1 PRAARSAVRPTRRS
15 DHGSCRSTMP
25 GSKRN
30 STISS
35 VRCSARPARG
45 NWRSGCGRS
54 SRPTMSRRSWSRWRR
69 HRRDASD
76 GSRDRG
82 GASPRRNEPAGDRRR
97 LLRAHPRPRRPRDLH
112 LPARGGGGACA
123 RGEARGRSQHRS
135 PALRRTGRGQGQ
147 YRHRGPADHRRL
159 PGLRLPADGGRDL
172 RRPPRARRRH
182 RRRQD
187 QSRSIRDRF
196 GRRASALRHPAQP
209 VQSGADSGWLE
220 LGLGGRGRRR
230 ARAAGARHRHR
241 RLRPGAGRVAEYRR
255 PQAERRPGL
264 GRGRGA
270 GVPHAR
276 LRIGA
281 GADGRRC
288 LRRACR
294 DGRPRCRRSLSAPAA
309 PAPGPRPRGGGRGAP
324 PPAGARLGAPKLG
337 QRLFFGDAASAA
349 AYAAALAR
357 LDALGAA
364 IVEIDI
370 EPFYEA
376 ARLLYEGPW
385 LAERYLTARALIASA
400 PESLH
405 PVTRQ
410 IILGG
415 AHSNAADAFAA
426 FYRLEELRR
435 VRDHAFRTIDALVLP
450 TVPTVY
456 TIDEVLADPVG
467 LNSRLGTYTNFLNP
481 LDLCALSV

>member
-1 PRAARSAVRPTRRS
+1 RRVLGRRAA
-15 DHGSCRSTMP
+15 
-25 GSKRN
+25 
-30 STISS
+30 
-35 VRCSARPARG
+35 ARARG
-45 NWRSGCGRS
+45 
-54 SRPTMSRRSWSRWRR
+54 
-69 HRRDASD
+69 A
-76 GSRDRG
+76 
-82 GASPRRNEPAGDRRR
+82 
-97 LLRAHPRPRRPRDLH
+97 RRP
-112 LPARGGGGACA
+112 
-123 RGEARGRSQHRS
+123 S
-135 PALRRTGRGQGQ
+135 P
-147 YRHRGPADHRRL
+147 P
-159 PGLRLPADGGRDL
+159 
-172 RRPPRARRRH
+172 ARRR
-182 RRRQD
+182 
-187 QSRSIRDRF
+187 
-196 GRRASALRHPAQP
+196 GR
-209 VQSGADSGWLE
+209 
-220 LGLGGRGRRR
+220 
-230 ARAAGARHRHR
+230 
-241 RLRPGAGRVAEYRR
+241 
-255 PQAERRPGL
+255 
-264 GRGRGA
+264 
-270 GVPHAR
+270 
-276 LRIGA
+276 
-281 GADGRRC
+281 
-288 LRRACR
+288 
-294 DGRPRCRRSLSAPAA
+294 APA
-309 PAPGPRPRGGGRGAP
+309 

-364 IVEIDI
+364 FVEIDI

-385 LAERYLTARALIASA
+385 LAERYLPARALIASA